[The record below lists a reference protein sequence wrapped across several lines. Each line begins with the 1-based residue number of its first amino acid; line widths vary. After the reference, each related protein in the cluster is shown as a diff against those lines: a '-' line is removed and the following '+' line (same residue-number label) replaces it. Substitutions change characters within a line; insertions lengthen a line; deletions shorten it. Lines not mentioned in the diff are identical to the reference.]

1 MQARERE
8 LCRGIP
14 ATGLRRLT
22 TTAVRLRITP
32 TARIPTVAT
41 VDTRRRVITAGRALT
56 PRRAPAAAVPVAAVP
71 VATTVV
77 VAAEARIVAA
87 VVTPVA
93 AATAVV
99 TTKRNNQADSPGPLR
114 FFGAGFFLAKP
125 SWRFGVPPTASCNSL
140 FRTVLD
146 VVISGARHGSTS

>member
-22 TTAVRLRITP
+22 TVGVRTRPLPITP

-41 VDTRRRVITAGRALT
+41 VDTRRRVITAGRDPT
-56 PRRAPAAAVPVAAVP
+56 PRLARVAVVPVAAVP

-77 VAAEARIVAA
+77 AAARIAAA
-87 VVTPVA
+87 VVTPAVA
-93 AATAVV
+93 ATVVV
-99 TTKRNNQADSPGPLR
+99 TTKQIAKQIPLAR
-114 FFGAGFFLAKP
+114 SDFRSG
-125 SWRFGVPPTASCNSL
+125 L
-140 FRTVLD
+140 F
-146 VVISGARHGSTS
+146 S